1 MGRASIK
8 TALVIVQAMLISMA
22 CVAFAQSDST
32 QPSRRLSFG
41 AAVSIAPS
49 IMTAA
54 LVLPGF
60 SEECGLLRN
69 GSGLSI
75 RGGGLVE
82 FPLGD
87 ALGLQARLSISRH
100 DGRLQDPIP
109 ISFPLARDDG
119 AVVEGRID
127 QRLDLQ
133 RIDLGLDLLA
143 RYPILSRL
151 SLLGGISLDRT
162 LMLNA
167 THQQVAVTPDDL
179 LLSNNRRELTLNQ
192 GDLVE
197 AAPLHLAVDVGGAY
211 DFPISSVGTLSP
223 ELMVAIPLTS
233 ETGDGDLKTL
243 QIRVGG
249 TIRWTTPPPPII
261 QSPPPPPPP
270 NIMATLRT
278 HPPVVNVKITE
289 YDSTEVLP
297 LLNQIFFDEGSDA
310 IPGRY
315 HLVDK
320 DGALLFDKNDSLL
333 RNGTALDVYY
343 HILNLVG
350 MRMRE
355 NVGATLKI
363 NGYRNGREHDPRLS
377 LRRAEA
383 VQRYLIDVWGIAQR
397 RLVVSSGAAPPNPA
411 REVTNEGF
419 QENSR
424 VELVSSDQR
433 VTGPHVRIHTKG
445 VATPSSVIFYPRV
458 EAEAGVAEWAIEIV
472 QRDSLPW
479 KTITSAAPPPDSIVW
494 LWRSDK
500 GTMPSYPLQ
509 LAYRF
514 MVIDKTGQRKTS
526 DFTPIDVAY
535 ESTRKQLGHQ
545 ENDST
550 VESYSLLLF
559 NFDRPEVTSSD
570 RALLEAICRGG
581 NIGSGA
587 RVRFVGYTDSLGD
600 ASYNRNLAAA
610 RARDAARIFRSLVPA
625 DVQIFIDEE
634 HGGEWERFPYST
646 PEGRS
651 HCRTVFIE
659 VRTPLEALR

>member
-1 MGRASIK
+1 
-8 TALVIVQAMLISMA
+8 MLISMA
-22 CVAFAQSDST
+22 CVAFAQTDST
-32 QPSRRLSFG
+32 RPARRLSFG
-41 AAVSIAPS
+41 AAASVGPTRIN
-49 IMTAA
+49 AA

-60 SEECGLLRN
+60 SEECGLLQS
-69 GSGLSI
+69 GSGLVV
-75 RGGGLVE
+75 RAGGLIE
-82 FPLGD
+82 LPLGD
-87 ALGLQARLSISRH
+87 ALGLQVRLLLAH
-100 DGRLQDPIP
+100 VTARLQDPIP
-109 ISFPLARDDG
+109 IAFPLARDDG
-119 AVVEGRID
+119 AVVDGRID
-127 QRLDLQ
+127 QRLDLT
-133 RIDLGLDLLA
+133 RFDLGLDLLA
-143 RYPILSRL
+143 QVPLLPRL
-151 SLLGGISLDRT
+151 SLLGGLNVDRT
-162 LMLNA
+162 LSLIA
-167 THQQVAVTPDDL
+167 THQQVAVSPGDL
-179 LLSNNRRELTLNQ
+179 LLSNNRRELILNE
-192 GDLVE
+192 GELLG
-197 AAPLHLAVDVGGAY
+197 AAGVVVAAAAGIAY
-211 DFPISSVGTLSP
+211 DFPISSRGTLSP
-223 ELMVAIPLTS
+223 ELMVGIPLTS
-233 ETGDGDLKTL
+233 ETSDGDLKSIQL
-243 QIRVGG
+243 RFGG
-249 TIRWTTPPPPII
+249 AIRWTTPTPPIVV
-261 QSPPPPPPP
+261 PPPPPPP
-270 NIMATLRT
+270 PAISATLRT
-278 HPPVVNVKITE
+278 HPPVVKVKITE

-297 LLNQIFFDEGSDA
+297 LLNQVFFDEGNDA
-310 IPGRY
+310 IPVRY

-320 DGALLFDKNDSLL
+320 EGSLLFDKNDSLL

-363 NGYRNGREHDPRLS
+363 NGYRNGRERDGRLS
-377 LRRAEA
+377 MRRAEA
-383 VQRYLIDVWGIAQR
+383 VQRYLIDVWGVAPR
-397 RLVVSSGAAPPNPA
+397 RLVVNGGSLPPNPA

-419 QENSR
+419 QENAR
-424 VELVSSDQR
+424 VELVASDPR

-445 VATPSSVIFYPRV
+445 VATPSSVVFYPRV
-458 EAEAGVAEWAIEIV
+458 DAEAGIREWAIEIV

-479 KTITSAAPPPDSIVW
+479 RRIASNGSPPDSIVW
-494 LWRSDK
+494 LWRSDR

-509 LAYRF
+509 LAYRLT
-514 MVIDKTGQRKTS
+514 VIDNAGQKKAS

-535 ESTRKQLGHQ
+535 ESTRQQLGHQ

-559 NFDRPEVTSSD
+559 NFDRPEVTPGD

-600 ASYNRNLAAA
+600 ASYNRTLAAE

-659 VRTPLEALR
+659 VRTPLERSR